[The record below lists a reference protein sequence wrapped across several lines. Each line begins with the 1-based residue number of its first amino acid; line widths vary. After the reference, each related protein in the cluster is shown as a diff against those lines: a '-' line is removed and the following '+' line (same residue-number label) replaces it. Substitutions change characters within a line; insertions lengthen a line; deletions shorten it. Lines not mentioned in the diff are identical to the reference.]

1 MTSSETAAELVAQ
14 AQAVLLDFDGPICS
28 VFAGYRAHEVA
39 AEIMKRAAAAGYL
52 LRPDDPDD
60 PISVYKA
67 TTGMDPDV
75 IAAVED
81 ALVEEESTALSRTE
95 PHPGV
100 PELVRQLHTAGHRLV
115 IVTNNGAGPVS
126 TFIERHGL
134 AGDVEKVIGRDP
146 RRPSLLKP
154 SPDSILRALAHL
166 DLPPEH
172 GVFVGDSTSDVDAG
186 HAAGLP
192 VVGYANKPGKD
203 QRLRD
208 ADADAIITS
217 MGDLVA
223 TLRPRTLGSCLG
235 SGDG

>member
-1 MTSSETAAELVAQ
+1 MTSSETAAELVAH

-39 AEIMKRAAAAGYL
+39 AEIMKRAAAAGYA

-75 IAAVED
+75 IAVIED

-95 PHPGV
+95 PHPGI
-100 PELVRQLHTAGHRLV
+100 PDLVRQLHTGGHRLV
-115 IVTNNGAGPVS
+115 IVTNNGGGPVS
-126 TFIERHGL
+126 TFIERHDL

-146 RRPSLLKP
+146 RQPSLLKP
-154 SPDSILRALAHL
+154 SPDSIIRALAHL
-166 DLPPEH
+166 ELPPARA
-172 GVFVGDSTSDVDAG
+172 VFVGDSTSDVDAG
-186 HAAGLP
+186 HAAGLA

-208 ADADAIITS
+208 AGADAIIKS

-223 TLRPRTLGSCLG
+223 TLRPRTQTLGSMP
-235 SGDG
+235 